1 MKKLVVLIIAIL
13 IFVITFFCI
22 LYNYSIGAVSKNSN
36 KIIVEISE
44 NSTYLSIGN
53 LLKEKD
59 LIKSELFYKLYI
71 KLNKPNSLQAG
82 KYVLNQNM
90 NLKEIIE
97 VLENGSFSADVVTIT
112 FKEGINM
119 RKIAKLIE
127 DNTNNT
133 IDDVYNLLKE
143 DSYLDR
149 IIDKY
154 WFIDES
160 IKNKNIYYSL
170 EGYLFPDTY
179 EFDKNFSVE
188 QIFDKMLQQM
198 DLKLSIYKEQIQ
210 NSSYSTHQ
218 LLTLASI
225 VELEAANSN
234 DRNGVAGVF
243 YNRLNNNWSLGS
255 DVTTYYAIKVDMNER
270 DLYQSEIDDIN
281 SYNTRPQAMAG
292 KLPVGPICIPSN
304 ESIEAVINPK
314 IDNYFFFVA
323 DKNKKTYFSITY
335 SEHEQT
341 IAKLKSEN
349 LWYNY

>member
-22 LYNYSIGAVSKNSN
+22 LYNYSIDAVSKNSN